1 VAVPHSGAPSR
12 SRSPTAEP
20 GTLSERL
27 ARFVASL
34 SPSDLPEPVRER
46 ARLLMLDSVGIAWA
60 AATETWADGPLD
72 AIAGLEPGTTPVL
85 GSAVRASP
93 TAAAL
98 LDGLLVHGLDF
109 DDTAQG
115 AIAHTSASALPA
127 ALVAASVQRRSGADL
142 LLAYT
147 VAVEVTA
154 RVGRAA
160 GGHLHAAG
168 FHPTSLA
175 GTFGAAV
182 AAGWLAGLDAAGLA
196 HAQGIAGSE
205 AAGLLQFLDDGSTVK
220 RAHAGF
226 AASAGLRASALAA
239 AGLSGPPAVYEG
251 RFGLFAT
258 HLPGAPVDL
267 DQLTEGLGEH
277 WAVSTVAV
285 KPYPTCHFTHA
296 FADAAI
302 WLREQAGV
310 HPSEIADLEARIHP
324 TPGAMICEPW
334 EAKVQ
339 PTTDYDARFSLPYAV
354 ATAFVRG
361 RLGLAELE
369 PSARADAAVL
379 ALARKVRVADD
390 PLSAFPDYFSGE
402 LVVTLT
408 DGRVLARREQVNRG
422 SDRRPLGAEEIVT
435 KFEGN
440 LELATERL
448 GLRPGVADRLRELVE
463 TLERRQAPEVASGL
477 ALGER
482 DRARSA
488 PSVAAGS
495 APSGAPD
502 ARSALDASRS
512 RSIRS

>member
-1 VAVPHSGAPSR
+1 MAVPHPGSTSR
-12 SRSPTAEP
+12 DPIPAAEW
-20 GTLSERL
+20 GTISERL
-27 ARFVASL
+27 ARFAASL

-46 ARLLMLDSVGIAWA
+46 ARLLILDAVGIAWA
-60 AATETWADGPLD
+60 SATESWADAPKRV
-72 AIAGLEPGTTPVL
+72 ISGLEPGSSPVV

-127 ALVAASVQRRSGADL
+127 ALVAASTHRRSGAEL
-142 LLAYT
+142 LLAYI

-160 GGHLHAAG
+160 GGRLHGAG
-168 FHPTSLA
+168 FHPTSIA

-182 AAGWLAGLDAAGLA
+182 AAGRLAGLDAAGLA

-226 AASAGLRASALAA
+226 AAAAGLRASALAG
-239 AGLSGPPAVYEG
+239 AGLTGPPAVYEG
-251 RFGLFAT
+251 RYGLFAT
-258 HLPGAPVDL
+258 HLPDEPVDL
-267 DQLTEGLGEH
+267 DGITAGLGEE

-302 WLREQAGV
+302 WLRDHAGV
-310 HPSEIADLEARIHP
+310 RPESVAGIEARIHP
-324 TPGAMICEPW
+324 TPGAMVCEPW
-334 EAKVQ
+334 EAKVR
-339 PTTDYDARFSLPYAV
+339 PTTDYDARFSLPYAL
-354 ATAFVRG
+354 ATALVRG

-369 PSARADAAVL
+369 PAARSDPAVL
-379 ALARKVRVADD
+379 ALARKVQVAPD

-402 LVVTLT
+402 LVVTLA
-408 DGRVLARREQVNRG
+408 DGRVVSRREQVNRG
-422 SDRRPLGAEEIVT
+422 SDQRPLGAEEIVE
-435 KFEGN
+435 KFDGN
-440 LELATERL
+440 LELAAQRL
-448 GLRPGVADRLRELVE
+448 GLHEGVAERVRELVE
-463 TLERRQAPEVASGL
+463 TLERRQAPDVAEGL
-477 ALGER
+477 ALGAR
-482 DRARSA
+482 DR
-488 PSVAAGS
+488 VC
-495 APSGAPD
+495 
-502 ARSALDASRS
+502 
-512 RSIRS
+512 